1 MGWSEPV
8 VRPASKVQWVLWPIS
23 SFGKGKARIRG
34 PTVVKVVECIGAR
47 YELQDVEIGKVY
59 KWCPANV
66 TVECGCGER
75 PTLTSSTTTCFRC
88 GTDHMYVFAKVL
100 GIGMEEDE
108 DHSPWRSLRSY
119 FSRPKPI

>member
-1 MGWSEPV
+1 
-8 VRPASKVQWVLWPIS
+8 
-23 SFGKGKARIRG
+23 
-34 PTVVKVVECIGAR
+34 VVKVVECIGAR

-59 KWCPANV
+59 KWCPTNV

-75 PTLTSSTTTCFRC
+75 PTLTSSTTTCVRC
-88 GTDHMYVFAKVL
+88 GVDHMDVFAEVL
-100 GIGMEEDE
+100 GIHVEEDE

>member
-1 MGWSEPV
+1 LFW
-8 VRPASKVQWVLWPIS
+8 
-23 SFGKGKARIRG
+23 GKGKGERKEY
-34 PTVVKVVECIGAR
+34 PVVKVVECIGAR

-59 KWCPANV
+59 KWYPTNV

-88 GTDHMYVFAKVL
+88 GTDHMDVFAEVL
-100 GIGMEEDE
+100 GIHVEEDE

>member
-1 MGWSEPV
+1 MFW
-8 VRPASKVQWVLWPIS
+8 
-23 SFGKGKARIRG
+23 GKGKGERKEYA
-34 PTVVKVVECIGAR
+34 VVKIVECIGAR

-59 KWCPANV
+59 KWCPTNV

-88 GTDHMYVFAKVL
+88 GVDHMDVFAEAL
-100 GIGMEEDE
+100 GIRKEDE
-108 DHSPWRSLRSY
+108 DHYPWRSLRSY